1 MYSVGAGQKHM
12 YMAVVIEGSRLLPGS
27 LATRRGCSSLSAP
40 KAAGC
45 GGHDVSDWLAYG
57 AHAQL

>member
-1 MYSVGAGQKHM
+1 MYSAGAGQKHM

-40 KAAGC
+40 KTAGC
-45 GGHDVSDWLAYG
+45 GGRDGPDWLG
-57 AHAQL
+57 HGVHAWW